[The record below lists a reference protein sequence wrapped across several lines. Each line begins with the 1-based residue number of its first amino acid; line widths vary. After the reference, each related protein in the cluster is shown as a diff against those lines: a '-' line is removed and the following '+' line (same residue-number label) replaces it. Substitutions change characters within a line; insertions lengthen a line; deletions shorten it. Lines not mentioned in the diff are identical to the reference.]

1 MQITIRITW
10 RRMIL
15 GGILAALL
23 IGILILRLMFPAP
36 NTAIAGRN
44 SIRARLAIPD
54 VIREFP
60 VEQHVSQRDWF
71 VYRCAAGPRG
81 RHSWTLYIACI
92 GNDPDKW
99 RRAFRVYLK
108 KHGEIVE
115 RGSVTMTEGQ
125 EQRIH
130 LRRDSGDVAFV
141 RMKNLSGNLHITF
154 EYHEVIRRSKFWNT
168 KLGIYLAGI
177 LLKVGLAPDAVTM
190 PS

>member
-1 MQITIRITW
+1 
-10 RRMIL
+10 MIL

-23 IGILILRLMFPAP
+23 MSILLLRLMFPAP
-36 NTAIAGRN
+36 NTAIASRS
-44 SIRARLAIPD
+44 SIRARLAVPEIL
-54 VIREFP
+54 REFP
-60 VEQHVSQRDWF
+60 VEEHVSPRDWF
-71 VYRCAAGPRG
+71 VYRRAAGPGG
-81 RHSWTLYIACI
+81 RRNWTLYIACT

-99 RRAFRVYLK
+99 RRAFRIYLG

-125 EQRIH
+125 EQRFH

-154 EYHEVIRRSKFWNT
+154 EYHKAIRRSRFWNT
-168 KLGIYLAGI
+168 KLGIYLARI
-177 LLKVGLAPDAVTM
+177 LLKLGMPPDAITM